1 MRKILLIMISVVL
14 LIGIVAFAAMAC
26 GRGAGMGQMGAALGY
41 NNTLNLTRDQHE
53 KILAI
58 RQDFQKETQKFR
70 FDLQKKNLELRG
82 LWAAQPLNQRA
93 IDAKTKEVTALQVK
107 ITAKAREMHDK
118 IKSVL
123 TAEQLKQWDSSGF
136 NSGPGMRGQGRRG
149 GHGRMGLGV
158 GH

>member
-1 MRKILLIMISVVL
+1 MRKTLLIMISVVL
-14 LIGIVAFAAMAC
+14 LIGIVAFAAIAY
-26 GRGAGMGQMGAALGY
+26 GRGAGMGQMGSGIGY
-41 NNTLNLTRDQHE
+41 NNTHNLTPEQHE

-70 FDLQKKNLELRG
+70 FDLQKKNLELQG
-82 LWAAQPLNQRA
+82 LWAAQPLDQKA

-123 TAEQLKQWDSSGF
+123 TAEQLKQWEASGF
-136 NSGPGMRGQGRRG
+136 NGGPEMRGQGRHG